1 MTKPIPVLVYVLKNR
16 ETFADKMIEVC
27 DNVVGSAPC
36 LQTADRA
43 VTESG
48 KNGISVKLGRI

>member
-16 ETFADKMIEVC
+16 ETFADKMIEVW
-27 DNVVGSAPC
+27 NVVGSAPC

-48 KNGISVKLGRI
+48 KNGISVNLGRI